1 MEKPFWTK
9 TQFSFV
15 PKLLVLQNETKRDK
29 TRQNETKR
37 DKRSQKLIFEQK
49 KSHQRRLVRF
59 THLPSPL
66 LFQVLSEAAQDKA
79 SVISK
84 TDKKPEES
92 ETAINQKLELI

>member
-15 PKLLVLQNETKRDK
+15 PKLLVLQNKTKRDK
-29 TRQNETKR
+29 TRQKVTKVN
-37 DKRSQKLIFEQK
+37 FWTK
-49 KSHQRRLVRF
+49 KESSEAIGPF
-59 THLPSPL
+59 HLFHPLASSPL